1 MAKFRIPKARSAK
14 PNSPEELFRT
24 LKRGSKVPHLWV
36 HQGDLLRAYMAG
48 VGKPNIALELPT
60 GGGKSLVGLLI
71 AEYRRQAH
79 DERVAYICPTRQLA
93 RQVHAQA
100 EEYGIPTVVLT
111 GKQRDYPPADFNAYN
126 TAGKIALTTYKGVFN
141 TNPRIDNAQCIVM
154 DDAHAAEG
162 YLADLWSVRIDRE
175 LHRTTYDAL
184 LDLFEDTLPESLV
197 FHMREDASPDDAGGV
212 GIIHPP
218 AQRLRSTAIRE
229 ILGAVS
235 DDLIDYPWSMIA
247 QHLDACHIYLGHS
260 EILIRPLCPP
270 SETHEAFSK
279 AKQRIFMSATLGNG
293 GDLERATGVRDI
305 HRLPLP
311 TGWERRGTGRRLILL
326 PGLSLQREE
335 ADDLLRDIAQRPGRL
350 LVLTTS
356 TARMRK
362 LESSWLRGSGKD
374 VLHAPDIEADIR
386 SFTSSANAALVL
398 TNRYDGLDLPDD
410 ACRQMVIDDLPDAT
424 NLQERFLTQK
434 LGAVAFLR
442 ERVRTRVMQ
451 AMGRCTRND
460 TDHALI
466 LVLGERLVTFLTQSE
481 VRQSLHPEL
490 QVELGFGIDNSAEL
504 SASGFI
510 ELTEQFQTEAWEEAE
525 QYLLEARENAAVSE
539 DPVAKV
545 LREVVRHELD
555 YVYAAWSGDWT
566 YAAGAARKVCDGLG
580 GGRELKPYQ
589 ALWYYVASNA
599 TTAAEEHRKV
609 PPSGVADDL
618 LNRAVACAPSLSV
631 FLRPVRSSTS
641 PTEHEEAVTST
652 ATLESARLLAELGH
666 VGTQF
671 GRRVRQVKDEV
682 GSDTATRFERGLDA
696 LGELLG
702 FTVERGVGAQ
712 KAAPDSVWHLGHE
725 VFIAWEAESEGKPES
740 SVAVSKVRQ
749 ARGHVDWV
757 QDKYKLQNADN
768 VHVILATPKTTLDAE
783 TRKFC
788 GGVLHITVEG
798 VRRLAKE
805 ATKALESVRR
815 DAGGRS
821 ETVVAE
827 AILREFKTAKVLP
840 RQILGRATPLKDLP

>member
-1 MAKFRIPKARSAK
+1 MTKFRIPKAKSAK
-14 PNSPEELFRT
+14 PTSPEELFRT
-24 LKRGSKVPHLWV
+24 LKRGSDVRHLWV
-36 HQGDLLRAYMAG
+36 HQGDLLRAYMEKASHR
-48 VGKPNIALELPT
+48 NIALELPT
-60 GGGKSLVGLLI
+60 GAGKSLVGLLI

-79 DERVAYICPTRQLA
+79 DERIAYLCPTRQLA
-93 RQVHAQA
+93 RQVHTQA

-111 GKQRDYPPADFNAYN
+111 GKQRDYPPADFTAYN
-126 TAGKIALTTYKGVFN
+126 TAQKIALTTYNGIFN
-141 TNPRIDNAQCIVM
+141 TNPKINNPQCIVM

-162 YLADLWSVRIDRE
+162 YLADLWSVRVERDC
-175 LHRTTYDAL
+175 HRTTYDAL
-184 LDLFEDTLPESLV
+184 VDLFEDVLPESLV
-197 FHMREDASPDDAGGV
+197 FHMREDTSPDDSGGV
-212 GIIHPP
+212 GIVHPP
-218 AQRLRSTAIRE
+218 IQRMRSAAIRE
-229 ILGAVS
+229 IFSSASGDS
-235 DDLIDYPWSMIA
+235 IEYPWSKIG
-247 QHLDACHIYLGHS
+247 QHLDACHIYVSHS
-260 EILIRPLCPP
+260 EVLVRPLCPP
-270 SETHEAFSK
+270 SETHDAFSK
-279 AKQRIFMSATLGNG
+279 ARQRIFMSATLGNG
-293 GDLERATGVRDI
+293 GDLERATGVREI
-305 HRLPLP
+305 CRLPIP
-311 TGWERRGTGRRLILL
+311 QGWDRQGTGRRLILL
-326 PGLSLQREE
+326 PSSSLRPQDAEDLARE
-335 ADDLLRDIAQRPGRL
+335 IAQRPGRL
-350 LVLTTS
+350 LVLTTN
-356 TARMRK
+356 TARMK
-362 LESSWLRGSGKD
+362 QIESGWLHHAGKD
-374 VLHAPDIEADIR
+374 LLHAPDIETNIEV
-386 SFTSSANAALVL
+386 FTRNDNAALVL
-398 TNRYDGLDLPDD
+398 TNRYDGIDLPDD
-410 ACRQMVIDDLPDAT
+410 ACRRMIIDDLPDAT

-460 TDHALI
+460 RDYALI
-466 LVLGERLVTFLTQSE
+466 LVLGERLTTFLTQTE
-481 VRQSLHPEL
+481 VRQALHPEL
-490 QVELGFGIDNSAEL
+490 QVELDFGISNSSDQSPE
-504 SASGFI
+504 GFVG
-510 ELTEQFQTEAWEEAE
+510 LMDQFQTQAWDDAE

-545 LREVVRHELD
+545 LREVVRDELD

-566 YAAGAARKVCDGLG
+566 YATGAARKVCDGLG
-580 GGRELKPYQ
+580 GGPELKPYQ

-618 LNRAVACAPSLSV
+618 LGRAISCAPSLSV
-631 FLRPVRSSTS
+631 FLRPVRASTS

-652 ATLESARLLAELGH
+652 ATLEAARLLAKLGH

-671 GRRVRQVKDEV
+671 GRRVRHVKDEV
-682 GSDTATRFERGLDA
+682 GSDAATRFERGLDS

-702 FTVERGVGAQ
+702 FTVERGIGAQ
-712 KAAPDSVWHLGHE
+712 NAAPDSVWHIGHE

-757 QDKYKLQNADN
+757 LDRYKLQNADN
-768 VHVILATPKTTLDAE
+768 VHVILTTPKTTLDAE
-783 TRKFC
+783 ARKFC

-805 ATKALESVRR
+805 ATKALENVRR

-827 AILREFKTAKVLP
+827 AILREFKTAEVLP